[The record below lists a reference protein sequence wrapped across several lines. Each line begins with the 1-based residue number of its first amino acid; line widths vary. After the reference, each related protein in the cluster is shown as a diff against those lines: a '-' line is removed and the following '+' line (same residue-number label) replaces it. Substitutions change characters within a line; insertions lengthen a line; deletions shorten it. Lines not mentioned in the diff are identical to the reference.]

1 MSETLL
7 NPSRDDF
14 MALLEESF
22 GARGGLT
29 EGKVISATIVSIE
42 NDFVLVDIGLKTE
55 GRIPEREFGAE
66 AATLKAGD
74 TVEV

>member
-1 MSETLL
+1 MSDMLL

-14 MALLEESF
+14 SALLEESF

-29 EGKVISATIVSIE
+29 EGKVISATVVSIE

-55 GRIPEREFGAE
+55 GRIPVREFGLE
-66 AATLKAGD
+66 G
-74 TVEV
+74 